1 MLGQAGGIAFGAE
14 NACVSYLAT
23 AATRWRRFLGPAVFG
38 LLLLAGSQV
47 GNGPVGAFAFAL
59 LMVALVL
66 TVAVHRSLGPDAG
79 SDRSRGSL
87 RTPVQV
93 GVAVLVVVV
102 AGGVAMFVVSTSLA
116 AVAPALVGDGSLL
129 VRLSLVV
136 FAFAPCLSL
145 GFRCGRWWAF
155 SGAASLVP
163 AVGICV
169 VLAGPH
175 SWSAL
180 GLLVWIV
187 GATGLPLAVG
197 SLQRR
202 LTPTNVRATPVARST
217 AAVFAAPP
225 AEAVVHG
232 RR

>member
-1 MLGQAGGIAFGAE
+1 VL
-14 NACVSYLAT
+14 
-23 AATRWRRFLGPAVFG
+23 G
-38 LLLLAGSQV
+38 LLLLAGSQL
-47 GNGPVGAFAFAL
+47 GNGPIGAFAFAL

-66 TVAVHRSLGPDAG
+66 TVAVHRSLGLDAG
-79 SDRSRGSL
+79 TDRSRGSL

-93 GVAVLVVVV
+93 GVAVVVVVV

-169 VLAGPH
+169 LLAGPH
-175 SWSAL
+175 SWSVL
-180 GLLVWIV
+180 GLLVWLV
-187 GATGLPLAVG
+187 GAAGLPLAVG
-197 SLQRR
+197 SLQRG
-202 LTPTNVRATPVARST
+202 LTPTNVRPTVATST
-217 AAVFAAPP
+217 AAVFAAP
-225 AEAVVHG
+225 AAG
-232 RR
+232 ALARSRR